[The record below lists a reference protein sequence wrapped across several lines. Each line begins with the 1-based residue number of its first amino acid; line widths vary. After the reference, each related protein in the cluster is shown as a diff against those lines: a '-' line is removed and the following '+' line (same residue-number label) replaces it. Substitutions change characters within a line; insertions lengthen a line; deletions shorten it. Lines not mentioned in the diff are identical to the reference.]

1 MKAGRVGVGLVML
14 SEAEASL
21 GDRPAKK
28 PRRFFPS
35 PSGRGAGGEGWRGA
49 CGVGLVMLSEAEAS
63 LGDRP
68 AKKPR
73 RFSPLPMAGEG
84 PGVRVGGGAAV
95 SSAPVVLTFGHRAAG
110 TATQHKEALSWQSS
124 IPTPTWSKPTEPWDF
139 IPPSD
144 QHLRPVMI
152 TKPDDSGNDVRYW
165 EIDGAIRG
173 TVRQPV
179 GKREEWDPTRIA
191 PDMAA
196 SQAASGRKL
205 ATPDASKHMEDVG
218 ARLRHMDELG
228 IDYQMLYPTIFLRKL
243 ADRDETRVALAKGYN
258 RWMADIWTQSEGR
271 LRWAAVL
278 PLSVMD
284 ESIKELRWA
293 AEHGANGVF
302 MRGVEE
308 EGVLQDPY
316 FFPLYEE
323 MSKLDMAVTVHIGNG
338 NPLVENLLNHG
349 AGGSPFS
356 SMRIFS
362 VAACHAWVLAGIPQQ
377 FPKAAHRVRGGR
389 GAVGALRRER
399 PPATF
404 PRQARQ
410 NPRRT
415 TSSPRTASG

>member
-1 MKAGRVGVGLVML
+1 MEGTVRRRVEPDSPLPMAGEGPGVRVGG
-14 SEAEASL
+14 
-21 GDRPAKK
+21 
-28 PRRFFPS
+28 
-35 PSGRGAGGEGWRGA
+35 GA

-63 LGDRP
+63 LGNRP

-95 SSAPVVLTFGHRAAG
+95 SHAAG
-110 TATQHKEALSWQSS
+110 CANVQPQQLNGNAAQGGLVMAVIDSDAHVVETDRT
-124 IPTPTWSKPTEPWDF
+124 WDF

-144 QHLRPVMI
+144 QHLRPIMI

-165 EIDGAIRG
+165 EIDGVIRG
-173 TVRQPV
+173 TVRQPI

-308 EGVLQDPY
+308 EGVLQDP
-316 FFPLYEE
+316 
-323 MSKLDMAVTVHIGNG
+323 N
-338 NPLVENLLNHG
+338 
-349 AGGSPFS
+349 
-356 SMRIFS
+356 
-362 VAACHAWVLAGIPQQ
+362 
-377 FPKAAHRVRGGR
+377 
-389 GAVGALRRER
+389 
-399 PPATF
+399 
-404 PRQARQ
+404 
-410 NPRRT
+410 
-415 TSSPRTASG
+415 TSSRCTRR